1 MLFRSGGTGTIAPSS
16 LEQSNVDLSTQLTNL
31 IVAQQA
37 YGANSKLLTVA
48 DQLLQQ
54 LDQIIQ

>member
-1 MLFRSGGTGTIAPSS
+1 
-16 LEQSNVDLSTQLTNL
+16 VDLSTQLTDL

-48 DQLLQQ
+48 DQLLQE